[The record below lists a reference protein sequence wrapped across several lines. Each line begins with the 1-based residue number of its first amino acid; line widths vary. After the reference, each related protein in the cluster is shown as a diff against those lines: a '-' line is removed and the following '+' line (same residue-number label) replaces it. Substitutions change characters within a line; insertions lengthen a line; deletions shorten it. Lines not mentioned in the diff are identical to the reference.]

1 MRFQKPLKHDP
12 VGQWVKSGDWRFVV
26 FNNRALLDQAGEV
39 VCTDVDE
46 NHARIS
52 YISPEGLEDK
62 TPVVGNLK
70 VLLDISNCDHI
81 TITGINFR
89 HSTAG
94 DREGPYAWGA
104 ESALRLTFV
113 QDVLV
118 DDCEFSHLGMIGIFV
133 QVGRDHQK

>member
-1 MRFQKPLKHDP
+1 M
-12 VGQWVKSGDWRFVV
+12 

-52 YISPEGLEDK
+52 YISPESMEDK
-62 TPVVGNLK
+62 TPVVANLK

-118 DDCEFSHLGMIGIFV
+118 DDCEFSHLGLIGIFV